1 MGMKFSGISSVLKS
15 ASILSLSLF
24 VLVPSMAHAQAQPKQ
39 SDAAAEKG
47 RNTAIAASR
56 EIRGLDNN
64 SSNGSTPTPTPAPAA
79 STPAPAATPA
89 PTPAAGGRAQ
99 TRNQGSAR
107 NASNQGAEQAPARGR
122 SSAREPGEYSTM
134 TSRTET
140 PPWNADWQK
149 HRVARIRENY
159 PIAEYTDSDSGI
171 KNSFLSKTSSK
182 RSLVIINGNRF

>member
-1 MGMKFSGISSVLKS
+1 MGMKFSGMSGVLKS

-64 SSNGSTPTPTPAPAA
+64 SSNGSTSTPTPAPAA

-89 PTPAAGGRAQ
+89 PAPASGGRAQ
-99 TRNQGSAR
+99 ARNQGSAR
-107 NASNQGAEQAPARGR
+107 NASSQGAEQAPARGR
-122 SSAREPGEYSTM
+122 SSAREPREYSTM
-134 TSRTET
+134 TARTET

-159 PIAEYTDSDSGI
+159 PIVDYTDSYV
-171 KNSFLSKTSSK
+171 LSKDAPNVEINSK
-182 RSLVIINGNRF
+182 RSPVIINGRKF

>member
-1 MGMKFSGISSVLKS
+1 MGMKFSGMPGVLKS

-47 RNTAIAASR
+47 RNTAVAASR

-64 SSNGSTPTPTPAPAA
+64 SSNGSTPTPAPAA

-89 PTPAAGGRAQ
+89 PAPAAGGRAQ
-99 TRNQGSAR
+99 ARNQGSAR
-107 NASNQGAEQAPARGR
+107 NASSQSAEQAPARGR
-122 SSAREPGEYSTM
+122 SSAREPREYSTM

-159 PIAEYTDSDSGI
+159 PIVDYTDSVENGG
-171 KNSFLSKTSSK
+171 NVVREGYGSK
-182 RSLVIINGNRF
+182 RSAVILNGKRF

>member
-1 MGMKFSGISSVLKS
+1 MGMKFSGMSGVLKS

-47 RNTAIAASR
+47 RNTAVAASR

-64 SSNGSTPTPTPAPAA
+64 SSNGSTPTPAPSA

-89 PTPAAGGRAQ
+89 PAPATGGRAQ
-99 TRNQGSAR
+99 ARNQGSAR
-107 NASNQGAEQAPARGR
+107 NASSQVAEQAPARGR
-122 SSAREPGEYSTM
+122 SSAREPREYSTM
-134 TSRTET
+134 TDRTET

-149 HRVARIRENY
+149 HRVARVRENY
-159 PIAEYTDSDSGI
+159 PIVDYTDSDSGI